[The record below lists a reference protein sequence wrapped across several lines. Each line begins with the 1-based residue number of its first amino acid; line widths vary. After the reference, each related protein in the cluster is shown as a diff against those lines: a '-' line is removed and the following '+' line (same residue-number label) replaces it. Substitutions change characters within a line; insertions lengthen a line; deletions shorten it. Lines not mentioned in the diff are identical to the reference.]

1 MILSLFNRFNFF
13 QLQKKSW
20 FRTFFLFLKYVQ
32 NISKILVPS
41 QDCMRKHRFFV
52 PDGVFFVFFGK
63 DRQEKK
69 SITMSKT
76 VTQPKFLK
84 KNINIV
90 MEFLTMTVFN
100 SGILQFLFINSRN
113 FNGRNDF
120 YSCYSLIIDLI
131 FKYNHYYQSGL
142 YAIKLLL

>member
-1 MILSLFNRFNFF
+1 MSGN
-13 QLQKKSW
+13 
-20 FRTFFLFLKYVQ
+20 
-32 NISKILVPS
+32 NIPGTVE
-41 QDCMRKHRFFV
+41 CMRKHRFFV

-76 VTQPKFLK
+76 VTQPKFFK

-100 SGILQFLFINSRN
+100 PGILQFLFINSRN
-113 FNGRNDF
+113 FN
-120 YSCYSLIIDLI
+120 
-131 FKYNHYYQSGL
+131 
-142 YAIKLLL
+142 